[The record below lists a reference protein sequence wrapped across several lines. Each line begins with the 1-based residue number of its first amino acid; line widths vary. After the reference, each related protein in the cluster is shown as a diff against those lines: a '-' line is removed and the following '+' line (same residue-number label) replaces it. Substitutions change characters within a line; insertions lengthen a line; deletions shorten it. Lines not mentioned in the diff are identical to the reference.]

1 MKLKTKVT
9 LGYLTI
15 LVVLL
20 ALGVYSV
27 TNVNKLDRAARNI
40 LKANLYTLQVGKRMI
55 SSLDNMQA
63 AKQQLLFSD
72 VTPEV
77 KVDMIREN
85 MAVFAANLR
94 KEQGNITEPGE
105 GQLVED
111 VAEGFQHYR
120 ILLLNDSLDANAYY
134 VELLPRYR
142 LLRDQLDQ
150 MLSMNMDAMISK
162 SDHAQHIAQQT
173 RIYTLVAL
181 TAALLLTLGFLL
193 TIPAAIAKPINML
206 VDSIQAASGKDFSKR
221 FLCGAAM
228 SLAAWQRCTTA
239 C

>member
-77 KVDMIREN
+77 KADMIREN

-134 VELLPRYR
+134 VELQIGR
-142 LLRDQLDQ
+142 
-150 MLSMNMDAMISK
+150 A
-162 SDHAQHIAQQT
+162 H
-173 RIYTLVAL
+173 V
-181 TAALLLTLGFLL
+181 
-193 TIPAAIAKPINML
+193 
-206 VDSIQAASGKDFSKR
+206 
-221 FLCGAAM
+221 
-228 SLAAWQRCTTA
+228 
-239 C
+239 